1 MNAWTPQKQEIHD
14 LAFQNRAAFWQNQ
27 QTILQYKLA
36 RLYRECRQYRSI
48 IFGIPESDISNEK
61 IEARTDNYLP
71 PTFGELDGPLERRRR
86 EREEVTEVEMKAKND
101 RRLLR
106 GMEMG
111 VESLGV
117 EVEFLEKEVGEMR
130 RKIFQEEEGAGEGA
144 ESEGGVGVGEVI
156 DLCDD
161 GADAGSES
169 TLTKGK
175 GKGKAK
181 AKDFIHE
188 RGTRGDFSGDSN
200 IDAEMDDIDLED
212 SSDLSDLSIPSD
224 LSDLDIGPGYNEVSP
239 ASLGKTIKRKGKVMG
254 LGRGNSTEEESLM
267 VGSSRDFEMDEEM
280 PGLEMVEAHGH
291 GDPFR
296 GRPEKPTSSSQ
307 IRRNM
312 TLRARN
318 SSLGVAVDDNDDDS
332 IPALDLTPTKGP
344 RLRINGP
351 KPRRRHSTLSI
362 VDLGGSSPEKDIL
375 EPLDRK
381 LMSQEQVGGSSQ
393 PSKADLERVD
403 AIIEEAM
410 AKVNEFLKVQANQ
423 LESGEVG
430 PLDQGSKSQEQAGD
444 SNGSLK
450 AQAGQQEQPAGTV
463 EADMAKVADA
473 ESKAPEIEMDDSIL
487 FARVKDTGA

>member
-1 MNAWTPQKQEIHD
+1 
-14 LAFQNRAAFWQNQ
+14 
-27 QTILQYKLA
+27 
-36 RLYRECRQYRSI
+36 
-48 IFGIPESDISNEK
+48 
-61 IEARTDNYLP
+61 
-71 PTFGELDGPLERRRR
+71 
-86 EREEVTEVEMKAKND
+86 
-101 RRLLR
+101 
-106 GMEMG
+106 
-111 VESLGV
+111 
-117 EVEFLEKEVGEMR
+117 
-130 RKIFQEEEGAGEGA
+130 
-144 ESEGGVGVGEVI
+144 
-156 DLCDD
+156 
-161 GADAGSES
+161 
-169 TLTKGK
+169 
-175 GKGKAK
+175 
-181 AKDFIHE
+181 
-188 RGTRGDFSGDSN
+188 
-200 IDAEMDDIDLED
+200 MDDIDLED

-224 LSDLDIGPGYNEVSP
+224 LSDLDIGPGYNEVSS

-254 LGRGNSTEEESLM
+254 LGRGVSTEEESLM

-280 PGLEMVEAHGH
+280 PGLEMVQAHGH

-307 IRRNM
+307 VRRNM

-318 SSLGVAVDDNDDDS
+318 SSLGVAVDDNDDDDS

-381 LMSQEQVGGSSQ
+381 LKGQEQVGGSSR

-430 PLDQGSKSQEQAGD
+430 PLDQGSKSQEQDGD
-444 SNGSLK
+444 SAGSLK
-450 AQAGQQEQPAGTV
+450 AQAGQQEQPAGIV
-463 EADMAKVADA
+463 EAGGAKVADA
-473 ESKAPEIEMDDSIL
+473 ESRASEIEMDDSIL
-487 FARVKDTGA
+487 CARVKNTGA